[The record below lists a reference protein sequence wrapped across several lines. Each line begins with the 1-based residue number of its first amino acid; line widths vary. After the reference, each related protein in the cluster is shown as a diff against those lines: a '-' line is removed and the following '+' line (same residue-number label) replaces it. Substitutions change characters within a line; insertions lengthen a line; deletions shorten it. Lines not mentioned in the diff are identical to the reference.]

1 MATEK
6 PMQKKHNRGGAR
18 PGAGRP
24 AFVPTADERKN
35 VETLSGYGLP
45 IDQIAVLVRDGI
57 SVDTLRAHFEAELK
71 SGKAKANGQIAQTL
85 FQKAMSGSETAMIWW
100 TKAQMRWSE
109 RHERKG
115 LPPHSLS
122 CDAAWG
128 GVRAPEHP
136 KILRQLA
143 HRPCARR
150 LLGSPKSV
158 QVQRSG
164 PGPSPTTST
173 SPPADDSA
181 GAVAAT
187 ASYRAPTPSPG
198 TTMIEK

>member
-24 AFVPTADERKN
+24 AFVPTADERKK

-85 FQKAMSGSETAMIWW
+85 FQKAMSGDTTAAIWW
-100 TKAQMRWSE
+100 TKSQMRWSE
-109 RHERKG
+109 RHEVTG
-115 LPPHSLS
+115 A
-122 CDAAWG
+122 DG
-128 GVRAPEHP
+128 GPIKTENSTTVVLEPAEAY
-136 KILRQLA
+136 K
-143 HRPCARR
+143 R
-150 LLGSPKSV
+150 LLGG
-158 QVQRSG
+158 SG
-164 PGPSPTTST
+164 G
-173 SPPADDSA
+173 
-181 GAVAAT
+181 
-187 ASYRAPTPSPG
+187 
-198 TTMIEK
+198 